1 MSAVCAPEAVE
12 QAVRHVLVSV
22 NALGQPSCVPELLDV
37 SGEDVLITFHLNAA
51 DWVFP
56 DTGAVV
62 VNGGGAQFPIPAWTV
77 HKKQAALLDC
87 DSAPGDFSYT
97 VNLQHVPTGR
107 RASVDPTIRNNP

>member
-1 MSAVCAPEAVE
+1 MSAVCTPEAVE
-12 QAVRHVLVSV
+12 QDVRHVLVTV
-22 NALGQPSCVPELLDV
+22 NAQGQPSCVPELLDV

-56 DTGAVV
+56 DTDAVV
-62 VNGGGAQFPIPAWTV
+62 VTNGGSQFPIPSWTV

-87 DSAPGDFSYT
+87 DSAPGDFSYQ
-97 VNLQHVPTGR
+97 VNVQHVQTGQ